1 MSRSER
7 KKIIILSAMHKRHEV
22 VKYCHLKTP
31 PIPKLM
37 VYTDPKDG
45 RLLNALGI
53 ESIRRPNK
61 PLSHKWNE
69 GVNQL
74 RYNDFDAVILMGS
87 DDYFD
92 ESFLQF
98 VEDNIDSCDLIGF
111 TDIYFEESGSS
122 NRYYWP
128 GYEGKRKGEPA
139 GAGKVYSKKFLER
152 INFDLFPESR
162 NNSLDGM
169 SWRVCK
175 RAGAKIKTFSLKN
188 EGLYLADV
196 KDGQGLTP
204 LKSIGGLIKI
214 K

>member
-1 MSRSER
+1 
-7 KKIIILSAMHKRHEV
+7 MHKRHKV
-22 VKYCHLKTP
+22 VKYCHDKTP
-31 PIPKLM
+31 AIPKLM
-37 VYTDPKDG
+37 VYTEPKDG
-45 RLLNALGI
+45 RLLNALGV
-53 ESIRRPNK
+53 ESIRRENR

-74 RYNDFDAVILMGS
+74 RYIDFDAVILMGS

-92 ESFLQF
+92 NAFLDF
-98 VEDNIDSCDLIGF
+98 VSREIQNYDLIGF
-111 TDIYFEESGSS
+111 TDIYFEELGTK
-122 NRYYWP
+122 NRYYWK
-128 GYEGKRKGEPA
+128 GYEGKRQGEPA
-139 GAGKVYSKKFLER
+139 GAGKVYSRKFLER

-175 RAGAKIKTFSLKN
+175 NAGARIKTFSLKK

-204 LKSIGGLIKI
+204 LKSIPGLVKI
-214 K
+214 Q